1 MQRKNS
7 ECRTTDCSPRS
18 PSGGVIIIWLLVLL
32 SVEGGYYRVRKKRR
46 SEVEKE
52 APVGAMVG
60 AVLGR
65 VYSDG
70 QISQRLGQSFFRY
83 SPSFQILDQSRD
95 GRFVQ

>member
-18 PSGGVIIIWLLVLL
+18 PSGGVIITWLLVLL

-52 APVGAMVG
+52 APVGAMV
-60 AVLGR
+60 AVLGLFAFIQTDRSASALVR
-65 VYSDG
+65 VSSDT
-70 QISQRLGQSFFRY
+70 
-83 SPSFQILDQSRD
+83 P
-95 GRFVQ
+95 